1 MRDLLQL
8 DAAARSRF
16 RGRLLRWYRSHRR
29 PLPWRQTTDPY
40 RIWVSEIMLQQTRVA
55 AVLEHYRAFLAR
67 FPNIAALAAAPLA
80 DVLAAWSGLGYYRR
94 ARSLHAA
101 AIQIAQ
107 EYGGHLP
114 RTCTELLVLPG
125 FGRYTAAAVAS
136 IAFQQPAAVMDG
148 NVERVLRR
156 LLGISDAN
164 TKMLWN
170 VAEML
175 LSRRYPGDFNQA
187 MMELGATVCLPGE
200 PACENCPV
208 KFCCVTRGSLPR
220 GPRPLRNSREIAV
233 ILAQKNGK
241 LLLVQRSET
250 ESVMPGLWELPP
262 AKTGHGSDPGEGGPA
277 LLVVHHSIMRTAYRV
292 RVFAGQPPRC
302 CGAKWVKEGDA
313 MRLPLTGL
321 ARKILRSVLTA
332 EIVATKQL

>member
-1 MRDLLQL
+1 
-8 DAAARSRF
+8 
-16 RGRLLRWYRSHRR
+16 
-29 PLPWRQTTDPY
+29 
-40 RIWVSEIMLQQTRVA
+40 
-55 AVLEHYRAFLAR
+55 VLEHYRRFLRR
-67 FPNIAALAAAPLA
+67 FPTVQKLASARESS
-80 DVLAAWSGLGYYRR
+80 VLAAWSGLGYYRR

-107 EYGGHLP
+107 EHAGQLP
-114 RTCTELLVLPG
+114 KTSTELLVLPG

-164 TKMLWN
+164 TKILWN
-170 VAEML
+170 AAETL

-187 MMELGATVCLPGE
+187 MMELGATICLPGE

-233 ILAQKNGK
+233 MLARKKGK
-241 LLLVQRSET
+241 LLLVQRSGT

-262 AKTGHGSDPGEGGPA
+262 AEVDSGAGQSDPA
-277 LLVVHHSIMRTAYRV
+277 LFMVRHSIMQTTFRV
-292 RVFAGQPPRC
+292 RVFAGQPLRC
-302 CGAKWVKEGDA
+302 CGAEWVKEADA
-313 MRLPLTGL
+313 VRLPLTGL
-321 ARKILRSVLTA
+321 ARKILRRVLKP
-332 EIVATKQL
+332 EMVAAKES